1 MVKLMRRVA
10 VIAAGNSRFGVR
22 NDVTLQELAFEAV
35 KEALEQTSCI
45 TLKDIQ
51 MSVVGSVGTRLYELL
66 PAVPVN
72 EYVGLGDIGPMRVEA
87 ACATGSA
94 AIYTTYASIAC
105 GQVDTA
111 IAIGVEKMHEVDTAT
126 SLAAGG
132 RGGNYLWEFHLFGT
146 TFPSY
151 YALHATAH
159 MAKYGTSNEQMA
171 KVAVKAHKYG
181 AMNAKA
187 HFQKEITLEEALK
200 SRVVTWPLKLYDCCP
215 MSDGAA
221 AVILASEDKVKE
233 LNVETPIWIDS
244 MGYSSDT
251 ANLCRRSDYVGLM
264 ATRRAAEM
272 AYSRA
277 RVEPRQ
283 VDVATVHDC
292 FTIAEIMAYEDLGFC
307 KKGDGGKLI
316 DEGQTEIGGRIP
328 VNIDGGLKAKGHPL
342 GATGCSMIYELT
354 KQLKGEAGKRQV
366 PIRNNIALAHNVGGT
381 GHYCWVTVLR
391 RER

>member
-1 MVKLMRRVA
+1 MRRVA
-10 VIAAGNSRFGVR
+10 VISGGNSRFGVR
-22 NDVTLQELAFEAV
+22 SDVTIQELAFEAV
-35 KEALEQTSCI
+35 KEALEQASCI

-51 MSVVGSVGTRLYELL
+51 LSIVGSVGTRLYELL

-72 EYVGLGDIGPMRVEA
+72 EYVGLDGVGPMRVEA

-94 AIYTTYASIAC
+94 AIYTAYASIAC

-151 YALHATAH
+151 YALYATAH
-159 MAKYGTSNEQMA
+159 MAKYGTSEEQMA

-181 AMNAKA
+181 AMNPKA
-187 HFQKEITLEEALK
+187 HFQRVITLEEALK
-200 SRVVTWPLKLYDCCP
+200 SRAVAWPLKLYDCCP

-221 AVILASEDKVKE
+221 TVILASEDKVKE
-233 LNVETPIWIDS
+233 LNIEMPIWIDAI
-244 MGYSSDT
+244 GYSSDT
-251 ANLCRRSDYVGLM
+251 ANLCRRPDYVGLR

-272 AYSRA
+272 AYRRA
-277 RVEPRQ
+277 QVESSH

-307 KKGDGGKLI
+307 GKGEGGKMI
-316 DEGQTEIGGRIP
+316 DDGQTEIGGKIP
-328 VNIDGGLKAKGHPL
+328 VNVDGGLKAKGHPL
-342 GATGCSMIYELT
+342 GATGCSMIYELA
-354 KQLKGEAGKRQV
+354 KQLRGEAGKRQV
-366 PIRNNIALAHNVGGT
+366 PIKNNIALAHNIGGT
-381 GHYCWVTVLR
+381 GHYCWVTILR